1 MMEEGEE
8 KEKGGEEGGEGQEKE
23 KEEYNKMLSTDK
35 PSKVRVISDGHISG
49 SPGGIKRKRVLKKIK
64 K

>member
-1 MMEEGEE
+1 MKKKKREE
-8 KEKGGEEGGEGQEKE
+8 KKEEKDK
-23 KEEYNKMLSTDK
+23 KKKKEYNKMLSTDK

>member
-1 MMEEGEE
+1 MMEEDEEKEKGEGEEGGEGEE
-8 KEKGGEEGGEGQEKE
+8 KEK
-23 KEEYNKMLSTDK
+23 EYNKMLSTDK